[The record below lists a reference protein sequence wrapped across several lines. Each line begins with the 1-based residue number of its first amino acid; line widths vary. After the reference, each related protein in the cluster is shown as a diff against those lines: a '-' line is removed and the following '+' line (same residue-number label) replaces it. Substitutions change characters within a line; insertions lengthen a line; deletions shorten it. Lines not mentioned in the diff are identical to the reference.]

1 MDIVTRQKL
10 IVLIQL
16 AKADGEFAPSEKQL
30 IEEISRKHNFPETDL
45 KTLFDSTESFESL
58 GALSNAKKREYLV
71 DSLRLIMADGKI
83 EPREI
88 TFCQNLAVKLGYN
101 KDVVTD
107 ALEHWDKVEAIDFS
121 KYKLM

>member
-16 AKADGEFAPSEKQL
+16 AKADEEFAPSEKKL
-30 IEEISRKHNFPETDL
+30 IEEIAQKHNFPDSDL
-45 KTLFDSTESFESL
+45 KTLFESTESFESL
-58 GALSNAKKREYLV
+58 GPLSTEKTKEYLI

-88 TFCQNLAVKLGYN
+88 TFCQNLAVKLGYH
-101 KDVVTD
+101 KDVVSD
-107 ALEHWDKVEAIDFS
+107 ALDKWDTVASLDFS
-121 KYKLM
+121 KFKLM